1 MKCSDCKYF
10 IRKTYI
16 DKGCGYKGRDFM
28 TVIFKCQLTN
38 KDTQAHKIC
47 DKYEETMKEGAE

>member
-16 DKGCGYKGRDFM
+16 DTGCGYKGGDFR

-38 KDTQAHKIC
+38 NYTQPHKIC
-47 DKYEETMKEGAE
+47 DKYEKEMKEGTE